1 MIQLFSNVYW
11 LIRGS
16 QSVVLC
22 PYHNTRKNNRRV
34 QIAYYRT
41 EIADAGEKM
50 VDTIGELINLAWA
63 YERAMQ
69 MYGRAFAVRGE
80 LILMDRMEGMGVE
93 L

>member
-1 MIQLFSNVYW
+1 
-11 LIRGS
+11 
-16 QSVVLC
+16 
-22 PYHNTRKNNRRV
+22 
-34 QIAYYRT
+34 
-41 EIADAGEKM
+41 M